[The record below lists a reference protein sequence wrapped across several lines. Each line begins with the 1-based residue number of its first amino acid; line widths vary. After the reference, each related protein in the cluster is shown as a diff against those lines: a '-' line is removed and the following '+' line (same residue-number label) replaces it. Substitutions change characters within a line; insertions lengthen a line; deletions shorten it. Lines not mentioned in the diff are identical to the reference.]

1 MSSSPA
7 DDERGEQR
15 QQHGHTPVPPHTQDA
30 LPVQQEQQDEGLQE
44 DVNDGQDWTDFM
56 DDVEANPDSGSPIAP
71 SIAPAAVTGAGQQQT
86 TPGLPVAH
94 PIPQPR
100 PSNVVRQQVPSLVCT
115 ILLSFRFLF
124 LLGAKLTPCCFLI
137 LLGRNVNSF
146 VR

>member
-44 DVNDGQDWTDFM
+44 DVNDGQD
-56 DDVEANPDSGSPIAP
+56 GSPIAP